1 VARTT
6 EKSTTQKLFQQRNE
20 ARAEVER
27 LTEAL
32 RRANEDSASVWK
44 LKLDAAVQEQANLAH
59 AALTNAKQEY
69 VDKLAEV
76 SEYHKGVN
84 RKLLEEKDLVEKHL
98 SDTQARVKELEDQL
112 KALDADDVKKLRK
125 RLAKQSDVIA
135 RSAKVMRQL
144 MLAVQEHE
152 KHIRILQSRIPGEV
166 LKELYGNVPQAPA
179 APLPEIPTEANT
191 EEATNGQG

>member
-1 VARTT
+1 MSRTT
-6 EKSTTQKLFQQRNE
+6 PKKTIHKLYLEVLDLRSECKSLS
-20 ARAEVER
+20 ER
-27 LTEAL
+27 LL
-32 RRANEDSASVWK
+32 RANEDSASVWQ
-44 LKLDAAVQEQANLAH
+44 LRLDAALGAMDEGHRAALAH
-59 AALTNAKQEY
+59 AKQEY

-135 RSAKVMRQL
+135 RSDKVMRQL
-144 MLAVQEHE
+144 VLAVQGHE

-166 LKELYGNVPQAPA
+166 LKELYGDVPQAPTT
-179 APLPEIPTEANT
+179 PLPEIPTEANT
-191 EEATNGQG
+191 EEVTNGQG